1 MEMETFVLNNSLHM
15 PVLGLGTWQSTPDQV
30 KDAVRAAL
38 DNGYR
43 HIDTAWNY
51 KNEDA
56 IGEVLEEYFKSGKLK
71 RNDVFITTKLPMIHM
86 EPTRVKA
93 SLDESLKSLKLQ
105 YVDLYLIH
113 SPMSLKDK
121 GDGSILPVD
130 ENGKF
135 MFAYHDLVQV
145 WKSLEELVDEG
156 KAKSIGLSNFNSKQT
171 ERIVTNARIKPVTNQ
186 VECHIYLQ
194 QKELQKFCEDRGL
207 KLTSYATLGSP
218 GRPAFLSGE
227 GNYANALEDPVIC
240 QIAKNHK
247 KTPAQVLLRNMVQRG
262 IFVIPKSVTPA
273 RILENSQIFDFQLT
287 DEEMKEVASLDRHQ
301 RMFTLNLTEQHPEF
315 PYHIPY

>member
-1 MEMETFVLNNSLHM
+1 MEKKTLALNNGVHM
-15 PVLGLGTWQSTPDQV
+15 PLLGLGTYQSTPDQV

-38 DNGYR
+38 DKGYR

-56 IGEVLEEYFKSGKLK
+56 IGEVLEEFFKSGKLK

-113 SPMSLKDK
+113 APMSLKDK
-121 GDGSILPVD
+121 GDGSVFPVD

-135 MFAYHDLVQV
+135 MIAHHDLVQV
-145 WKSLEELVDEG
+145 WKLLEELVDEG
-156 KAKSIGLSNFNSKQT
+156 KAKSIGLSNFNSKQI

-194 QKELQKFCEDRGL
+194 QKELQKFCEDRGI

-218 GRPAFLSGE
+218 GRPAIFSSE
-227 GNYANALEDPVIC
+227 SDNANALEDPVIC
-240 QIAKNHK
+240 QIAKKHK

-287 DEEMKEVASLDRHQ
+287 NEEMKAMASLDRKQ
-301 RMFTLNLTEQHPEF
+301 RLFTSKMMEEHPEF
-315 PYHIPY
+315 PYGIPY